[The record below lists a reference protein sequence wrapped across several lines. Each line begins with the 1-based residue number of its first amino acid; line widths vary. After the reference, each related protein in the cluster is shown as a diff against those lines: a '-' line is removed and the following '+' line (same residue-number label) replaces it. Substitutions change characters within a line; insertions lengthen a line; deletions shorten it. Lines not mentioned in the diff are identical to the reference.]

1 MDGGL
6 AEDSGCGHEQVLE
19 EGQEFCS
26 SESEGEYSDHGEK
39 WADET
44 MYTPDM
50 MDAKGKPDL
59 SKARLATEQANALRA
74 AKMAGGHATVQGK
87 G

>member
-1 MDGGL
+1 LVFL
-6 AEDSGCGHEQVLE
+6 AGCMQVLE
-19 EGQEFCS
+19 DGPEFGS
-26 SESEGEYSDHGEK
+26 SESEAEHSDHGEK
-39 WADET
+39 WPDEA

-59 SKARLATEQANALRA
+59 SKARSTERANALRA
-74 AKMAGGHATVQGK
+74 PARAGGHVAVQGK